1 MMDFLQF
8 ISFGKKS
15 RIVLSGKKE
24 EKINSRTE
32 IIPRKNINIFL
43 FWERLLDQHEHSVHK
58 GTCHQ
63 T

>member
-15 RIVLSGKKE
+15 KIVLSGKKR

-32 IIPRKNINIFL
+32 IIPRKIINIFL
-43 FWERLLDQHEHSVHK
+43 FGERFLRSTQGFS
-58 GTCHQ
+58 G
-63 T
+63 